1 MLSVNK
7 TDFPLSDK
15 QALINMA
22 VYFINELRQKG
33 KSDNEIET
41 VLKNYNFSDMFIE
54 RSCIK

>member
-54 RSCIK
+54 QILY

>member
-22 VYFINELRQKG
+22 VYFIHELRQKG
-33 KSDNEIET
+33 KSDDEIET

-54 RSCIK
+54 QIMY

>member
-33 KSDNEIET
+33 KSDDEIET

-54 RSCIK
+54 QILY

>member
-22 VYFINELRQKG
+22 VYFIHELRQKG
-33 KSDNEIET
+33 KSDVEIET
-41 VLKNYNFSDMFIE
+41 VLRNYNFSDMFIE
-54 RSCIK
+54 QILY

>member
-33 KSDNEIET
+33 KSDVEIET

-54 RSCIK
+54 QIMY

>member
-15 QALINMA
+15 QAMINMA

-33 KSDNEIET
+33 KSDVEIET
-41 VLKNYNFSDMFIE
+41 VLRNYNFSEMFIE
-54 RSCIK
+54 QIMY

>member
-33 KSDNEIET
+33 KSDDEIET
-41 VLKNYNFSDMFIE
+41 VLKNYNFSEMFIE
-54 RSCIK
+54 QIMY

>member
-22 VYFINELRQKG
+22 VYFMNELRQKG
-33 KSDNEIET
+33 KSDDEIET

-54 RSCIK
+54 QILY